1 MTNKRNSII
10 FNETGVKNNKFYN
23 LKVILRKSKSFLKEV
38 LSPKINDFYSTLN
51 FLKFRFKVSKK
62 KIKKF
67 KNLHQNETIF
77 LVGAG
82 PSLNNE
88 NLDLL
93 NDKIVIAY
101 NFSYQALTNVKP
113 KKFYSCVSGARIN
126 PGETIDRSLF
136 DASFRFPGAK
146 EDEHLNLNAIKE
158 DDIILPVPFKFFLYK
173 FKDGGTGFSFDI
185 SKEFR
190 HNGGS
195 TGILSCVQIA
205 KYMGSKRIV
214 LLGTDFDCSDKNIT
228 HHHDVKFR
236 KTTHWDDDLVKWYQ
250 LKKPEIFES
259 LKKLKKILNDNEIE
273 FINAS
278 SNTSEKILP
287 KMKLEEIC

>member
-1 MTNKRNSII
+1 MTNKINSII
-10 FNETGVKNNKFYN
+10 YNESGDENEKIYN
-23 LKVILRKSKSFLKEV
+23 PRVFLRKTKIFLKEV
-38 LSPKINDFYSTLN
+38 LSPKMNDFYATSN

-62 KIKKF
+62 KIQKF
-67 KNLHQNETIF
+67 KNLHKNETIF
-77 LVGAG
+77 LIGAG

-88 NLDLL
+88 NLNLL
-93 NDKIVIAY
+93 NGKIVIAY
-101 NFSYQALTNVKP
+101 NFSYQALTNIRP

-126 PGETIDRSLF
+126 PGESIDRSLF

-146 EDEHLNLNAIKE
+146 EDEHINLKAIKE
-158 DDIILPVPFKFFLYK
+158 NDIILPIPFKFFLYK
-173 FKDGGTGFSFDI
+173 VKDAGTGFSFDI
-185 SKEFR
+185 AKEFR

-214 LLGTDFDCSDKNIT
+214 LLGTDFDCLDKKIT
-228 HHHDVKFR
+228 HHHNAKFE

-259 LKKLKKILNDNEIE
+259 LKKLKKILQDNEIE

-287 KMKLEEIC
+287 KMKLEEFS